1 MRTTATV
8 TFLFTDIEGST
19 QRLAETGAERYGELL
34 ETHRTL
40 LRDAFTRH
48 AGRDFG
54 GAGDAM
60 FVAFESAQ
68 HAVRAAF
75 DAQCALADHAWPDD
89 KPLRVR
95 MGLHTCEA
103 TSVADDYIG
112 LGVHRASRIC
122 DAGHGGQILLSHT
135 TRGLVAEN
143 PEFALRDL
151 GEHALKG
158 LPEPERLYQLL
169 HPRLQAAFPALRT
182 ARKRPSSLPP
192 QLTAT
197 VGRDRDVQAIR
208 AALREPRLRLL
219 TLTGPGGT
227 GKTRLAVQV
236 AAEAAD
242 DLPHGAFFVSL
253 ASITDPALV
262 LPAIAQALGVSA
274 AAGQSL
280 SAYLAEK
287 TMLVVLDN
295 FEQVIAAAPERRV
308 ADGRVPARQVPRHES
323 RAVAC
328 EG

>member
-112 LGVHRASRIC
+112 LGVHRA
-122 DAGHGGQILLSHT
+122 
-135 TRGLVAEN
+135 
-143 PEFALRDL
+143 
-151 GEHALKG
+151 
-158 LPEPERLYQLL
+158 
-169 HPRLQAAFPALRT
+169 
-182 ARKRPSSLPP
+182 
-192 QLTAT
+192 
-197 VGRDRDVQAIR
+197 
-208 AALREPRLRLL
+208 
-219 TLTGPGGT
+219 
-227 GKTRLAVQV
+227 
-236 AAEAAD
+236 
-242 DLPHGAFFVSL
+242 
-253 ASITDPALV
+253 
-262 LPAIAQALGVSA
+262 
-274 AAGQSL
+274 
-280 SAYLAEK
+280 
-287 TMLVVLDN
+287 
-295 FEQVIAAAPERRV
+295 
-308 ADGRVPARQVPRHES
+308 
-323 RAVAC
+323 
-328 EG
+328 